1 MCYSSFTTF
10 FFLFFLLLFF
20 NFKKEKKRK
29 KERGMGRSDNDNDEE
44 EEVGWSINDLET
56 RSNDRHTIMR
66 HAVQFNK
73 LMYFSSIA
81 AFAIWSAIIFC
92 WLLPAVTYQN
102 EDAMREEIEYPVHI
116 IVGGKKVVYD
126 SALYSKAF
134 LDPNYMKS
142 PRLPAVSSADS
153 APQPPQ
159 ITFLLGI
166 TGSTSGYSKRIDH
179 AISVLSTLRANA
191 TVLFDV
197 LVVACSRTPGLS
209 NFMAASRP
217 PWVRVYSTQCS
228 PSAITSADVLLTG
241 ASAAYGSYIALLDP
255 LGGFFGDDAKFP
267 LSPELLTEL
276 FHAVASGER
285 RSVVTPVLLR
295 ASNHDYVLSAGLD
308 VAPVDSR
315 RFEIFSR
322 LGGLIRRYVGANG
335 TRMETQEVFAGSLL
349 GSVSPRGVWTE
360 SFRAPYLDK
369 SYVKA
374 EAQLTMEAR
383 QRGVSFVVHE
393 GYHIVAQPSLKRGST
408 SMEAVEALLET
419 PDTYRFARK
428 YARRRL
434 RYTAAPVA
442 WDIDCACHSEYSHE
456 AGVIL
461 PALEPH
467 AYLAVPHN
475 KDCACDDAPP
485 PGKAAIGRMQGRYAS
500 DGLVWVSHA
509 APPEY
514 ADVLHYLKTRP
525 QHIVGRS
532 GLPFQSVPAEWK
544 FPLSFASQVWVPAQ
558 DLRTLVIDAGV
569 DPSKVRYVP
578 TPVDPRLYDPA
589 SVAPLEYVIEAAPPH
604 KYFRFLSIIDLD
616 AKDGFDVLIEA
627 YFTAFPRTAA
637 AATDPPVILI
647 LQVTTPGTLAN
658 NVENAIARIAED
670 VMGKSLRDLPPV
682 KVFTRTLDEA
692 TRPRLYRS
700 ADAYVLPARAQEF
713 CGSVVEA
720 MAMGLPAAATDFGA
734 CKQAV
739 RHAEP
744 SYPIA
749 VKEFL
754 KASAEDFPT
763 GYPLPKN
770 ATLPE
775 PSREDAARQ
784 LRRMY
789 ENREKHKSVAERT
802 RNVVLAKHST
812 DVVAK
817 MITANLADLDLT
829 KIIDYN

>member
-1 MCYSSFTTF
+1 
-10 FFLFFLLLFF
+10 
-20 NFKKEKKRK
+20 
-29 KERGMGRSDNDNDEE
+29 MGRSDSDNTDGAAEE
-44 EEVGWSINDLET
+44 EAGWSANDLEA
-56 RSNDRHTIMR
+56 RISDRNAATR
-66 HAVQFNK
+66 HASQSNR
-73 LMYFSSIA
+73 LTYFSTVV
-81 AFAIWSAIIFC
+81 AFIIWAGIILC
-92 WLLPAVTYQN
+92 WLLPAVSYQSQKRAGT
-102 EDAMREEIEYPVHI
+102 DYPVHI
-116 IVGGKKVVYD
+116 VLNDKSVVFD
-126 SALYSKAF
+126 SAKYSQAF
-134 LDPNYMKS
+134 LDPNYMRR
-142 PRLPAVSSADS
+142 PRLPKSS
-153 APQPPQ
+153 PMPPQ
-159 ITFLLGI
+159 LPPQVTFLLGI
-166 TGSTSGYSKRIDH
+166 TGSTSGYAERIDH
-179 AISVLSTLRANA
+179 AVSVLSGLRANA
-191 TVLFDV
+191 TVLFEV
-197 LVVACSRTPGLS
+197 LVVACTSTPGIAK
-209 NFMAASRP
+209 FMEAERP
-217 PWVRVYSTQCS
+217 PWVRVYSTQCN
-228 PSAITSADVLLTG
+228 PATFTSAGVLLAG
-241 ASAAYGSYIALLDP
+241 ASGARGAYVALLDP
-255 LGGFFGDDAKFP
+255 LDAFFGDGVTFP
-267 LSPELLTEL
+267 LHPRLLTEL
-276 FHAVASGER
+276 FHAAASGER
-285 RSVVTPVLLR
+285 RAVVTPVLLR
-295 ASNHDYVLSAGLD
+295 ASNPDVVLSAGLD
-308 VAPVDSR
+308 VAPVDAR
-315 RFEIFSR
+315 RFEVFSR
-322 LGGLIRRYVGANG
+322 LRSLPSGYVNSSA
-335 TRMETQEVFAGSLL
+335 RAEVFAGCLS
-349 GSVSPRGVWTE
+349 GSVSPKSVWTE
-360 SFRAPYLDK
+360 SFHMPYLATDRA
-369 SYVKA
+369 KA
-374 EAQLTMEAR
+374 EAQVVVEAR
-383 QRGVSFVVHE
+383 QRGASFVVYE
-393 GYHIVAQPSLKRGST
+393 GYHLVAHASLGNENSNNN
-408 SMEAVEALLET
+408 AVTALLET

-428 YARRRL
+428 YARRHL
-434 RYTAAPVA
+434 RYTTAPVT
-442 WDIDCACHSEYSHE
+442 WDISCECRSEYSRE
-456 AGVIL
+456 AGALL
-461 PALEPH
+461 PALESL

-475 KDCACDDAPP
+475 KDCTCENAAAPP
-485 PGKAAIGRMQGRYAS
+485 AIAALGRMQGRYAS

-558 DLRTLVIDAGV
+558 DLRTLVIDAGI

-604 KYFRFLSIIDLD
+604 KYFRFLSVIDLD